1 MIVLAKNSKEIFN
14 MADNGGDKFL
24 YFLAGTG
31 IGAALALLFAPK
43 SGRETRE
50 MLAKTATDS
59 RDFLTNKVSEGR
71 TFVDETRRKVTDDL
85 NTFVD
90 RGKEAVQR
98 QKDQLSAALEAGKT
112 AYHEEKGSPAE

>member
-1 MIVLAKNSKEIFN
+1 